1 VSVSLLN
8 RRRFLSAS
16 AVGAVGAA
24 VATGRSSDAAEDGPA
39 WFRHGVASGDPLPH
53 AVVLWTRVTPTPDA
67 TPGSGIGPPIDVDWQ
82 IARDR
87 GFRHIVNRGR
97 VTTGPRRDHTVKV
110 DATRLAPDTTYY
122 YRFVADGHRSR
133 VGRTTTAPADE
144 ATPRRLRFGVVSCS
158 NWQAGWFS
166 PYRHLARRDDLDAV
180 LHLGDYLYEYGP
192 GEYGLG
198 QANLDVRRHLP
209 KHEMVTLGDYRRRHG
224 QYKTDPDLADLHAA
238 APWIVT
244 WDDHETTNDAWREG
258 AENHNSG
265 EGDWAT
271 RKAAARRAYDEW
283 MPVRLSSTTAIRDG
297 SRIYRRL
304 RFGRL
309 AELSMLDLRSYRSQ
323 QAGDDLG
330 SVDDADRTI
339 TGHQQLRWLLDGLA
353 DSPAQWK
360 LIGNPVMVA
369 PVLIP
374 PLPTDVTDA
383 LVDVTGLLPKDGVPY
398 NADQWDGYQADRRR
412 LVRFL
417 ADHGI
422 TDTVFLTG
430 DIHSAWAC
438 DLPQDAGRY
447 PLSPSVATELVCSS
461 VSSNNVDDMLGVP
474 ERTASLTVEAAIQAA
489 NRHVRYVDLDRHG
502 YSVLEVTP
510 ARVQMDWYA
519 TSDRADPMASSA
531 HAASWVVDAGTQKVR
546 PAPDPIG

>member
-1 VSVSLLN
+1 VSPLN

-16 AVGAVGAA
+16 AGAVGAA
-24 VATGRSSDAAEDGPA
+24 AVSPTLPSDADGRGHA
-39 WFRHGVASGDPLPH
+39 WFQHGVASGDPLPH

-67 TPGSGIGPPIDVDWQ
+67 TAGSGVGPPVDVHWQ
-82 IARDR
+82 IARDS

-97 VTTGPRRDHTVKV
+97 VATGPRRDHTVKV
-110 DATRLAPDTTYY
+110 DATGLAPATTYF
-122 YRFVADGHRSR
+122 YRFITDGQRSR
-133 VGRTTTAPADE
+133 VGRTTTAPAHE
-144 ATPRRLRFGVVSCS
+144 ATLRRLRFGVVSCS

-166 PYRHLARRDDLDAV
+166 PYRHLAGRDDLDAV
-180 LHLGDYLYEYGP
+180 LHLGDYVYEYGP

-198 QANLDVRRHLP
+198 QTNTDVRPHQP
-209 KHEMVTLGDYRRRHG
+209 KHEMTTLADYRRRHG

-238 APWIVT
+238 VPWIVT
-244 WDDHETTNDAWREG
+244 WDDHETANDTWRHG
-258 AENHNSG
+258 AENHSRG
-265 EGDWAT
+265 DGDWAT
-271 RKAAARRAYDEW
+271 RKAGARRAYDEW
-283 MPVRLSSTTAIRDG
+283 MPVRLSSTSAIRDG

-304 RFGRL
+304 RYGRL

-330 SVDDADRTI
+330 AIDDKDRTI
-339 TGHQQLRWLLDGLA
+339 TGHQQLRWLFDGLERSA
-353 DSPAQWK
+353 AQWK
-360 LIGNPVMVA
+360 LIGNPVMIA

-412 LVRFL
+412 LVHFL

-422 TDTVFLTG
+422 TDTVFLAG

-438 DLPQDAGRY
+438 DVPQDAGRY

-461 VSSNNVDDMLGVP
+461 VTSNNLDDMLGAP
-474 ERTASLTVEAAIQAA
+474 ERTASLTVEAALQAA
-489 NRHVRYVDLDRHG
+489 NRHVRYLDLDRHG

-519 TSDRADPMASSA
+519 ISDRADPRATAS
-531 HAASWVVDAGTQKVR
+531 HTASWAVDAGTHRVR
-546 PAPDPIG
+546 PASDPI

>member
-1 VSVSLLN
+1 VSLLN

-24 VATGRSSDAAEDGPA
+24 VSTALPTDAADEA
-39 WFRHGVASGDPLPH
+39 EEWFRHGVASGDPLPH

-67 TPGSGIGPPIDVDWQ
+67 VPGSGVGPPIDVHWQ

-97 VTTGPRRDHTVKV
+97 VSTGPRRDHTVKV

-122 YRFVADGHRSR
+122 YRFVADGHHSR
-133 VGRTTTAPADE
+133 VGRTTTAPAPQT
-144 ATPRRLRFGVVSCS
+144 TPRRLRFGVVSCS

-166 PYRHLARRDDLDAV
+166 PYRHLARRDDLTAV

-192 GEYGLG
+192 GEFGLG
-198 QANLDVRRHLP
+198 QANTDVRRHLP

-224 QYKTDPDLADLHAA
+224 QYKSDPDLADLHAA

-258 AENHNSG
+258 AENHNAV

-283 MPVRLSSTTAIRDG
+283 MPVRLSSTSAIRDG

-330 SVDDADRTI
+330 AVDDADRTI

-353 DSPAQWK
+353 GSRAQWK

-374 PLPTDVTDA
+374 PLPAEITDA

-438 DLPQDAGRY
+438 DLPEDAGRY

-461 VSSNNVDDMLGVP
+461 VTSNNVDDLLGVP

-502 YSVLEVTP
+502 FSVLEISP

-519 TSDRADPMASSA
+519 ISDRADPTATAA
-531 HAASWVVDAGTQKVR
+531 HTASWVVDAGTQKVR